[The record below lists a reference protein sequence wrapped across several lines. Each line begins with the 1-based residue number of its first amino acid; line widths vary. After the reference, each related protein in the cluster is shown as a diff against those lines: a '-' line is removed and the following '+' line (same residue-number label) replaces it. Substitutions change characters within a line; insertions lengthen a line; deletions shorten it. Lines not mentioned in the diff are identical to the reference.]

1 MLGKSREGAAKLRRP
16 IGFIKRAP
24 RIDYSRPAVLV
35 DSAGAEHQ
43 VTLLDISS
51 SGFKLQ
57 VSDLPR
63 IGDLVTLR
71 VDKSAP
77 VQAQIRWAVA
87 GQAGGVF
94 LTPVDSSLLP

>member
-1 MLGKSREGAAKLRRP
+1 MLGQFCKGAARLRRP
-16 IGFIKRAP
+16 VRYIKRAP

-35 DSAGAEHQ
+35 DSGGVEHQ
-43 VTLLDISS
+43 VSVIDISS

-57 VSDLPR
+57 VTALPR
-63 IGDLVTLR
+63 IGDMVTLR